1 MVSRQFNLIFP
12 PASQLPQRALKSC
25 NATLCGTIPAFF
37 ENSYNISVN
46 IQPRVFSKYLR
57 TARKSFRKN
66 ASEVSTF
73 FCPPNTT
80 CFSCP
85 ASKIVKPPRIC
96 ENFGFPCACNFFSI
110 QERLF
115 STNEAIAASEIPV
128 GALTSTFP
136 SETVITNVRR
146 LDR

>member
-1 MVSRQFNLIFP
+1 MVSRQFSLIFP
-12 PASQLPQRALKSC
+12 SASQLPQRALKSC
-25 NATLCGTIPAFF
+25 KAAPCGTIPTFF

-46 IQPRVFSKYLR
+46 IHPRVFSKYLR
-57 TARKSFRKN
+57 TARKSFRKKV
-66 ASEVSTF
+66 SEVSKF

-85 ASKIVKPPRIC
+85 ASNIFKPLRIC
-96 ENFGFPCACNFFSI
+96 ENFGSACACNFFSI
-110 QERLF
+110 QPRLF
-115 STNEAIAASEIPV
+115 SIKAAIVASEIPV
-128 GALTSTFP
+128 GALTITFP